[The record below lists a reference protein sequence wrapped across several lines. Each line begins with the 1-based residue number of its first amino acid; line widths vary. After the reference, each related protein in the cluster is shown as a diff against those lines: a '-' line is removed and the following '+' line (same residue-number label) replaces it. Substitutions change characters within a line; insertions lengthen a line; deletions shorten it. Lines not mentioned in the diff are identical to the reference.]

1 MSRSRPVRVK
11 SCLLDLVLPL
21 ETDISDGVFPG
32 LAKSLQGTLVS
43 RDLWLSETSH
53 LSAVNKDI
61 REEIFL
67 VTLDFYKAETSVL
80 GHLLVFSLFLQKMA
94 VRGKRLLGQ
103 RRKLTDDELLS
114 QFLSDSWPTLK
125 TVFEG
130 NFLKEILSIALEK
143 SEESPGMEEVIMQ
156 ESLETLPDSHG
167 VIACI
172 KNGTKLTWNL
182 ANKKTVTKAK
192 MATTADVEGGGRK
205 QIVLSQL
212 TKQTLVKDSDTLRGS
227 SLLVHRCRQS
237 QLFLPSRLQ
246 GLKVTKCE
254 GLMMVVGAVRGT
266 VRVSGC
272 RNSTLVVTARRL
284 MVQACVNC
292 TFHLFSPSK
301 PLVGPSSHNITF
313 APLNINY
320 EGLAGDMK
328 EAGLEPGDQN
338 HWNSPLVVSNT
349 PLQRE
354 VCHLQPEQEFDLAMF
369 PVSSGLLSPL
379 VAPPPTYQAVVE
391 EKTRRVTEWEEML
404 SKLDVQQ
411 SDIYLP
417 LLQKKFND
425 FIEKE
430 NLASASLISN
440 IESLMK

>member
-1 MSRSRPVRVK
+1 MSRPFRVK

-21 ETDISDGVFPG
+21 ETDISDAVFPG
-32 LAKSLQGTLVS
+32 LAKSLQGNLVT
-43 RDLWLSETSH
+43 RDLWLSETSQI
-53 LSAVNKDI
+53 SAVNEDI
-61 REEIFL
+61 REQIFL

-114 QFLSDSWPTLK
+114 QFLSDSWGTLK
-125 TVFEG
+125 TVFER
-130 NFLKEILSIALEK
+130 NFLQEILSIALEK
-143 SEESPGMEEVIMQ
+143 SEENPSMEDVIMQ
-156 ESLETLPDSHG
+156 ESLQTLPDSHG

-172 KNGTKLTWNL
+172 KNGKKLTWSL
-182 ANKKTVTKAK
+182 ANKKTVNKAK
-192 MATTADVEGGGRK
+192 MATTADVEGGGGRK

-237 QLFLPSRLQ
+237 QLFLPTRLQ

-284 MVQACVNC
+284 MVQSCVNC

-301 PLVGPSSHNITF
+301 PLVGPSCHNITF

-320 EGLAGDMK
+320 AGLAADMK
-328 EAGLEPGDQN
+328 EAGLEPEEQN
-338 HWNSPLVVSNT
+338 YWDCPLVVSNT
-349 PLQRE
+349 ELQRE
-354 VCHLQPEQEFDLAMF
+354 ICHLQSDKDFDLAMF
-369 PVSSGLLSPL
+369 PVSSALLTPL
-379 VAPPPTYQAVVE
+379 VAFPDNYQAAVE
-391 EKTRRVTEWEEML
+391 EKTRRVTDWEEML
-404 SKLDVQQ
+404 SKLDAQQ
-411 SDIYLP
+411 LDIYLP
-417 LLQKKFND
+417 LLQKKFNS

>member
-1 MSRSRPVRVK
+1 MSRPIPVK

-21 ETDISDGVFPG
+21 ETDISDAVFPG
-32 LAKSLQGTLVS
+32 LAKSLQGNLVT
-43 RDLWLSETSH
+43 RDHWLSETSH
-53 LSAVNKDI
+53 LSAVNKEI
-61 REEIFL
+61 REQIFL
-67 VTLDFYKAETSVL
+67 VTLQFYKAETSVL

-114 QFLSDSWPTLK
+114 QFLSDSWATLK
-125 TVFEG
+125 TIFEK
-130 NFLKEILSIALEK
+130 NFLAEILSIALEN
-143 SEESPGMEEVIMQ
+143 SEQSLGLEEVIMQ
-156 ESLETLPDSHG
+156 ESLQTLPDSHG

-172 KNGTKLTWNL
+172 KNGKKLAWSL
-182 ANKKTVTKAK
+182 ANKKTVNKAK

-237 QLFLPSRLQ
+237 QLFLPTRLQ

-284 MVQACVNC
+284 MVQSSVNC
-292 TFHLFSPSK
+292 TFHLFSPSR
-301 PLVGPSSHNITF
+301 PLVGPSCHNITF

-320 EGLAGDMK
+320 AGLAVDMK
-328 EAGLEPGDQN
+328 EAGLEPEEQN
-338 HWNSPLVVSNT
+338 HWDCPLVVSNT
-349 PLQRE
+349 ALQRE
-354 VCHLQPEQEFDLAMF
+354 ICHLQPDKDFDLAMF
-369 PVSSGLLSPL
+369 PVSSALLTPL
-379 VAPPPTYQAVVE
+379 VALPDHYQAAVE
-391 EKTRRVTEWEEML
+391 EKTRRLTDWEEML
-404 SKLDVQQ
+404 SKLDAQQ
-411 SDIYLP
+411 LDIYLP
-417 LLQKKFND
+417 LLQKKFNT